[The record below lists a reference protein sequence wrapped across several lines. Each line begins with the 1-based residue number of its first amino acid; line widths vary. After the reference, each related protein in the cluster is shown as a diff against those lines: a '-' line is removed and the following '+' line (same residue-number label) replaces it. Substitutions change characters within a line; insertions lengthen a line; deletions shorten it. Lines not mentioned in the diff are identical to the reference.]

1 MSGASLVRIA
11 LSGSVRPVCCQAG
24 DDPLE
29 VGDRCVVGSDGSR
42 GQLGTVVRVP
52 FPAAPPAGAALSP
65 VLRLATPA
73 DDETEGW
80 LEQRRREALQIASR
94 RAAELNLAMRF
105 LRADPVPS
113 GRRVTLF
120 FVAEGRVDFRQ
131 LVRDLA
137 RELRARVELRQIGVR
152 DAAIRQGGI
161 GHCGRPLCCATWLD
175 GFAPV
180 SMRMAKVQGL
190 PVNPAKISGQCGRLM
205 CCLRYEV
212 NEAERGDRGEREGR
226 SGERE

>member
-1 MSGASLVRIA
+1 LAGPALVRIA
-11 LSGSVRPVCCQAG
+11 LSGSVRPACCRAG
-24 DDPLE
+24 DEPLE
-29 VGDRCVVGSDGSR
+29 IGDRCVVGGDGGR

-52 FPAAPPAGAALSP
+52 FEAAPPGPAATPP
-65 VLRLATPA
+65 VLRLATAA

-105 LRADPVPS
+105 LRAEPVPS
-113 GRRVTLF
+113 GRRVTLY

-152 DAAIRQGGI
+152 DAAVRQGGV
-161 GHCGRPLCCATWLD
+161 GHCGRPLCCSTWLD

-212 NEAERGDRGEREGR
+212 GDAERGGREERGGERD
-226 SGERE
+226 

>member
-1 MSGASLVRIA
+1 MARTSLVRIA
-11 LSGSVRPVCCQAG
+11 LSGSVRPVCCRTG

-29 VGDRCVVGSDGSR
+29 IGDRCVIAIDGGR
-42 GQLGTVVRVP
+42 TQLGTVVRVP
-52 FPAAPPAGAALSP
+52 SEAEPPGTPPTP
-65 VLRLATPA
+65 VLRAATPA
-73 DDETEGW
+73 DDESEGW
-80 LEQRRREALQIASR
+80 LEQRRREALGIASR

-105 LRADPVPS
+105 VRADPVAA
-113 GRRVTLF
+113 GRRLTLF

-161 GHCGRPLCCATWLD
+161 GHCGRPLCCSTWLD

-212 NEAERGDRGEREGR
+212 GDADRGARDGERE
-226 SGERE
+226 

>member
-1 MSGASLVRIA
+1 MARASLVRIA
-11 LSGSVRPVCCQAG
+11 LSGSVRPACCRAG

-29 VGDRCVVGSDGSR
+29 VGDRCVVGGDGGR

-52 FPAAPPAGAALSP
+52 FEADPPGPALAP

-94 RAAELNLAMRF
+94 RAADLNLAMRF
-105 LRADPVPS
+105 LRAEPVPS

-152 DAAIRQGGI
+152 DAAIRQGGV
-161 GHCGRPLCCATWLD
+161 GHCGRPLCCSTWLD

-212 NEAERGDRGEREGR
+212 GDADRAERGGRNGAREA
-226 SGERE
+226 SE

>member
-1 MSGASLVRIA
+1 MSRPPLARVA
-11 LSGSVRPVCCQAG
+11 LSGSLRPACCRAG

-29 VGDRCVVGSDGSR
+29 VGDRCVIGSEGGR

-52 FPAAPPAGAALSP
+52 FPADPPPGAAPLP
-65 VLRLATPA
+65 VLRLAAPA

-105 LRADPVPS
+105 LRAEPVPS

-152 DAAIRQGGI
+152 DAAIRQGGV

-212 NEAERGDRGEREGR
+212 SEAERSEREGR
-226 SGERE
+226 NGGSG

>member
-1 MSGASLVRIA
+1 MARASLVRIA
-11 LSGSVRPVCCQAG
+11 QSGSVRPACCRAG

-29 VGDRCVVGSDGSR
+29 IGDRCVIGGDGGR
-42 GQLGTVVRVP
+42 GHLGTVVRVP
-52 FPAAPPAGAALSP
+52 FEAEPPAGVDPLP
-65 VLRLATPA
+65 VLRLATPT

-161 GHCGRPLCCATWLD
+161 GHCGRPLCCSTWLE

-212 NEAERGDRGEREGR
+212 SDADRNERGVRQAPREQ
-226 SGERE
+226 SE